1 MRSAGRSSARTGK
14 FGTEFIVLPN
24 PMYGDWESGLAR
36 DYNKLTPPQKLQ
48 VRQQAINARRGR

>member
-1 MRSAGRSSARTGK
+1 
-14 FGTEFIVLPN
+14 
-24 PMYGDWESGLAR
+24 MYGDWESGLAR